1 MIICM
6 IGKLEE
12 DKKACWSE
20 HLPELLMA
28 YNATCSA
35 VTRYSPYYL
44 LFGRRPR
51 IPVDYLFPTLSDSPH
66 ETKMEVSVTAMQ
78 KRLKEAFAVARC
90 LTSKEAAKQC
100 HYYDRKAGA
109 VALQPGDVVMV
120 HTNGF
125 VGKQKVKNRWE
136 DGGFIVESQ
145 LEDWPVYEV
154 KCLMTDARQKPKYQI
169 LHQNCLLLVTNEDV
183 SDIPGQAQ
191 AKVTPTVLNATPE
204 AFSAGVSL
212 LEKLQPS
219 LVTRQGGGP
228 ASRVWLNGE
237 FRMKPWTQTVPEA
250 LQIPPDLIEDE
261 VSGPESAWSDSD

>member
-1 MIICM
+1 MNQMIIHM

-28 YNATCSA
+28 YNATRSA
-35 VTRYSPYYL
+35 VTGYSPYYL
-44 LFGRRPR
+44 VFGRRPR
-51 IPVDYLFPTLSDSPH
+51 IPVDYLFPTLRDSPH
-66 ETKMEVSVTAMQ
+66 QTKMEVSVVAMQ
-78 KRLKEAFAVARC
+78 KRLKEAFSVARC
-90 LTSKEAAKQC
+90 LTSEEAAKQC
-100 HYYDRKAGA
+100 RYYDCKAGA

-120 HTNGF
+120 HTDGF
-125 VGKQKVKNRWE
+125 VGKWKVKDRWE

-145 LEDWPVYEV
+145 LEDWPVCKV
-154 KCLMTDARQKPKYQI
+154 KCLTSDAWQKPKYRI
-169 LHQNCLLLVTNEDV
+169 VTNEDA

-191 AKVTPTVLNATPE
+191 AKATPTVSNATPE

-228 ASRVWLNGE
+228 TSWVWLNGE
-237 FRMKPWTQTVPEA
+237 FCMKPWTQTVPEA
-250 LQIPPDLIEDE
+250 TQSPPDLIEDE
-261 VSGPESAWSDSD
+261 VSEPELEFSDSEPEGM